1 MKMIRVPEK
10 NTSAVFS
17 KNSDYLKQKEAEKKL
32 KFLNGKRGSR

>member
-10 NTSAVFS
+10 DTSAVFN

-32 KFLNGKRGSR
+32 KFLSGKRGSK